1 MSACFRNSCGEFT
14 AGFTQWQQLTLS
26 TEEGETWKLMQAMN
40 EANLRGFERA
50 QFKSDSQMVV
60 EAIRTK
66 RRDNYEFLS
75 NKLTD

>member
-1 MSACFRNSCGEFT
+1 
-14 AGFTQWQQLTLS
+14 
-26 TEEGETWKLMQAMN
+26 MQAMN